1 MSKKA
6 KSKETKTLTPR
17 QLQILTMIRD
27 GRRRNG
33 YSPTLQEMADQLKIS
48 KITVFEHVEA
58 LIRKGLLTR
67 ASHRARSLEVTAD
80 ASFPDER
87 PTILPLVGQV
97 AAGIPVE
104 AYEADETLDLE
115 EIFVTPHNRKAVEV
129 KGDSMIDEHICEGD
143 FVIVEDRK
151 NPKNGEIVIAL
162 ADNENTLKRFY
173 KDKGQVRLQ
182 PANGNYQPIFP
193 KECEIQGVVIG
204 VIRRYKAGA
213 GKKR

>member
-104 AYEADETLDLE
+104 AYEADEILDLE
-115 EIFVTPHNRKAVEV
+115 EIFVTPHKRKAVEV

-143 FVIVEDRK
+143 LVIVEDRK